1 MDSAKRCV
9 KWLLYVAPMAWLAS
23 TALAALP
30 GDSTE
35 GKRLHDANC
44 TGCHDSGV
52 YTRKARSIRSLDAL
66 KQQLDTCGHATKK
79 EFSATEKQNIVK
91 YLNDQYYRFP

>member
-1 MDSAKRCV
+1 MYC
-9 KWLLYVAPMAWLAS
+9 LLYAAS
-23 TALAALP
+23 LTLLPASALAALP
-30 GDSTE
+30 GDGAD

-52 YTRKARSIRSLDAL
+52 YMRKARSIRSLDAL
-66 KQQLDTCGHATKK
+66 KQQLETCGHATKK

>member
-1 MDSAKRCV
+1 MNSAKRCV

-23 TALAALP
+23 SALAALP
-30 GDSTE
+30 GDSAE

-52 YTRKARSIRSLDAL
+52 YTRKARSIGSLDAL
-66 KQQLDTCGHATKK
+66 KQQLETCGHATKK